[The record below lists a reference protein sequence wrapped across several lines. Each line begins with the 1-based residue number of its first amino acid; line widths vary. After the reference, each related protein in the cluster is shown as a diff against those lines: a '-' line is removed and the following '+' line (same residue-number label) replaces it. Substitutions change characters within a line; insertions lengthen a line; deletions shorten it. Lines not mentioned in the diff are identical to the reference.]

1 MIILS
6 PTSTINKFYKISQ
19 NNYSPSPSEEILL
32 KGTFKLIKNDNR
44 ESIQKINVTKN
55 YNNIP
60 VTKGSFIKLLKKENV
75 FLTNENFNLTEFL
88 KQENIKFT
96 LQQLCEYC
104 EKRGKITLLNQNN
117 KIIYNNKHICKKCAK
132 KIIDNHIITNG
143 LLDYTDREFDF
154 LLAKYQNLD
163 NILSMM
169 EEDYNP
175 YNEKFTLYDTLD
187 VTENEYE
194 LIKIDDLKIPQDF
207 KNILSDKIDRLL
219 PVQILSIK
227 KGLLDD
233 KNLLIVSQTASGKT
247 LIGELAGIP
256 KALNN
261 RKMIYLSP
269 LVALANQKYRD
280 FKRDYEKLGL
290 KVAIKV
296 GHNRIKSDDEL
307 YIPDKSINDK
317 DIIVATYE
325 GLDYVLRSG
334 NYHDLEDLGTV
345 VIDEIHMLENEER
358 GHRLNGLINRLI
370 TLFPNAQLIGLSA
383 TIKNA
388 DSLAKEFSMNLV
400 EYNKRPVKIE
410 RHYVNVKNEKEK
422 NKIIVNLCKKEF
434 DTISSKGYHGQTIIF
449 TDSRRKTQLIS
460 GKLKKKGV
468 NAEYYHAGL
477 TYSKKIEIEEAFI
490 NQEIST
496 VVTTSALANG
506 IDFPASLVIFESI
519 HMGIEY
525 LTNNEF
531 HQMLGRAG
539 RPSYHDLGKAYIIT
553 LSQKHQNNFFNS
565 QDSQIA
571 LELLKNDVDNV
582 NVLYDK
588 LDVYEQI
595 LSDICAIENVDI
607 TGLKN
612 RYDNMWIPVTF
623 NEAISLL
630 LEKNM
635 IFYDELNQTYKST
648 EYGKAISKSFITI
661 DEGEIIKN
669 NIYGDIIEIV
679 LSLELVHNAYFT
691 GSLLNKLSSVLNY
704 NVGANIFSD
713 RSKKIIYEGAYIDLL
728 GQKFQNKL
736 ININKELMNCEC
748 CYPYC
753 NCFEK
758 NISTHIINRRIQGWT
773 PKEISNEFKREY
785 EIMIYPGDIF
795 SYLDQVV
802 MKLEAIKRISY
813 SFNIKS
819 TAKECEKL
827 IYKIEEGK

>member
-1 MIILS
+1 
-6 PTSTINKFYKISQ
+6 
-19 NNYSPSPSEEILL
+19 
-32 KGTFKLIKNDNR
+32 
-44 ESIQKINVTKN
+44 
-55 YNNIP
+55 
-60 VTKGSFIKLLKKENV
+60 
-75 FLTNENFNLTEFL
+75 
-88 KQENIKFT
+88 
-96 LQQLCEYC
+96 
-104 EKRGKITLLNQNN
+104 
-117 KIIYNNKHICKKCAK
+117 
-132 KIIDNHIITNG
+132 
-143 LLDYTDREFDF
+143 
-154 LLAKYQNLD
+154 
-163 NILSMM
+163 
-169 EEDYNP
+169 
-175 YNEKFTLYDTLD
+175 
-187 VTENEYE
+187 
-194 LIKIDDLKIPQDF
+194 
-207 KNILSDKIDRLL
+207 
-219 PVQILSIK
+219 
-227 KGLLDD
+227 
-233 KNLLIVSQTASGKT
+233 
-247 LIGELAGIP
+247 
-256 KALNN
+256 
-261 RKMIYLSP
+261 
-269 LVALANQKYRD
+269 
-280 FKRDYEKLGL
+280 
-290 KVAIKV
+290 
-296 GHNRIKSDDEL
+296 
-307 YIPDKSINDK
+307 
-317 DIIVATYE
+317 
-325 GLDYVLRSG
+325 
-334 NYHDLEDLGTV
+334 
-345 VIDEIHMLENEER
+345 
-358 GHRLNGLINRLI
+358 
-370 TLFPNAQLIGLSA
+370 
-383 TIKNA
+383 
-388 DSLAKEFSMNLV
+388 
-400 EYNKRPVKIE
+400 
-410 RHYVNVKNEKEK
+410 
-422 NKIIVNLCKKEF
+422 
-434 DTISSKGYHGQTIIF
+434 
-449 TDSRRKTQLIS
+449 
-460 GKLKKKGV
+460 
-468 NAEYYHAGL
+468 
-477 TYSKKIEIEEAFI
+477 
-490 NQEIST
+490 
-496 VVTTSALANG
+496 
-506 IDFPASLVIFESI
+506 
-519 HMGIEY
+519 MGIEY

-539 RPSYHDLGKAYIIT
+539 RPSYHDIGKAYIIT

-582 NVLYDK
+582 NVLYDR

-607 TGLKN
+607 TELKN

-736 ININKELMNCEC
+736 ININKELMNCDC
-748 CYPYC
+748 GYPYC